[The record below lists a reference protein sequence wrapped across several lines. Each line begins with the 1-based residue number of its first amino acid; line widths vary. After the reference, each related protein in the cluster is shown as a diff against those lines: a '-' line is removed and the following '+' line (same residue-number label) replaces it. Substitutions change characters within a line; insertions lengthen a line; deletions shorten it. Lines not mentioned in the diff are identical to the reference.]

1 MQISDFS
8 SRKED
13 ITISP
18 SSTHNIQFIRH
29 VPTMMDDKDKEEELD
44 SLEGRENSI
53 ANKINSY
60 ITTSKSSYGNN
71 GKFKCNVCGKKGR
84 SKETIQNHIK
94 VNHMKQIATS
104 QPVGSMSFVNLCR
117 DGDLEGVR
125 AALQSGAD
133 VNSKE
138 NKNLILTDGV
148 EADKRRRTVLG
159 LSQISIDDVRERL
172 KEMMPPGTP
181 VPSYKTVRR

>member
-1 MQISDFS
+1 MIDECIDLS
-8 SRKED
+8 SRKEH

-18 SSTHNIQFIRH
+18 S
-29 VPTMMDDKDKEEELD
+29 
-44 SLEGRENSI
+44 
-53 ANKINSY
+53 
-60 ITTSKSSYGNN
+60 
-71 GKFKCNVCGKKGR
+71 
-84 SKETIQNHIK
+84 
-94 VNHMKQIATS
+94 
-104 QPVGSMSFVNLCR
+104 SMSFVNLCR

-133 VNSKE
+133 VNSNE
-138 NKNLILTDGV
+138 NKNMILTDGV

>member
-1 MQISDFS
+1 
-8 SRKED
+8 
-13 ITISP
+13 
-18 SSTHNIQFIRH
+18 
-29 VPTMMDDKDKEEELD
+29 MMDDKDKEEELD
-44 SLEGRENSI
+44 ALEGRENSI

-60 ITTSKSSYGNN
+60 ITTKTSKSTF
-71 GKFKCNVCGKKGR
+71 KFKCNVCGKKGW
-84 SKETIQNHIK
+84 SKQTIQNHIK

-133 VNSKE
+133 VNSNE

-148 EADKRRRTVLG
+148 EADKRRKTVLG
-159 LSQISIDDVRERL
+159 LSCISIDGVRERL
-172 KEMMPPGTP
+172 QEMMPLGTP

>member
-1 MQISDFS
+1 MRISDLS
-8 SRKED
+8 SRKEN
-13 ITISP
+13 ITIS
-18 SSTHNIQFIRH
+18 SS
-29 VPTMMDDKDKEEELD
+29 
-44 SLEGRENSI
+44 
-53 ANKINSY
+53 
-60 ITTSKSSYGNN
+60 
-71 GKFKCNVCGKKGR
+71 
-84 SKETIQNHIK
+84 
-94 VNHMKQIATS
+94 
-104 QPVGSMSFVNLCR
+104 SMSFVNLCR

-133 VNSKE
+133 DNSNE